1 MDIDFEKIRL
11 EVVDKYLS
19 SFTGDD
25 KAARKFFELVT
36 NTSSEI
42 AREML
47 IKYHQELNKSED

>member
-19 SFTGDD
+19 SFSSDD
-25 KAARKFFELVT
+25 KTSATFFEIVT

-42 AREML
+42 AKEML
-47 IKYHQELNKSED
+47 IKYHQELNKSKN